1 MWRMDMRDT
10 SKCAD
15 CGCDLLVV
23 ANNHPVPGFVAAIQ
37 FVRRAIGRQVFI
49 CGRCADE
56 RHKARQLKTC

>member
-15 CGCDLLVV
+15 CGCDLLAVPK
-23 ANNHPVPGFVAAIQ
+23 NNLVPGFVAAIQ
-37 FVRRAIGRQVFI
+37 FVQRMTGKQMFI
-49 CGRCADE
+49 CWRCADE